1 MRGGPRPRLSDLA
14 RGARASRRAPQRPLS
29 GEQSVVSRT
38 RAMPRRRCERSGLD
52 RGVSECRRASGTQTR
67 WWRDRVRRSPHEFA
81 VLRMHG
87 GCKTPKAAPIRSETP
102 SQGGFPLVGVT
113 GFEPATSSSRT
124 TRATKLRHTPK
135 APRADEQS
143 IRVARDQP
151 FESEAVSVST
161 VTSGGQAN
169 RYVANGELPIPADT
183 CNQEVCPSWAW
194 VERPLARMVSRSQLV
209 TRAP

>member
-1 MRGGPRPRLSDLA
+1 MDERVALPRSGRSESRLGPGR
-14 RGARASRRAPQRPLS
+14 
-29 GEQSVVSRT
+29 SRT
-38 RAMPRRRCERSGLD
+38 LISNVSLALTSWRVRRR
-52 RGVSECRRASGTQTR
+52 
-67 WWRDRVRRSPHEFA
+67 RDSVRRSPHESA
-81 VLRMHG
+81 VLRMRL
-87 GCKTPKAAPIRSETP
+87 GCTTPKAAPPRNIIP
-102 SQGGFPLVGVT
+102 SQSGLPLVGVT